1 MKNKILKCLL
11 WISIIIYIEPAN
23 SEGFTANW
31 VDIKHLN
38 NGRFRVII
46 KYTNI
51 QVGEYREAYVDFTS
65 KKQAIEVFQKI
76 ATGATF
82 FWGDSKKIYFPKEA
96 EKPRPY

>member
-51 QVGEYREAYVDFTS
+51 QVGEYREAYVPIL
-65 KKQAIEVFQKI
+65 ALVFI
-76 ATGATF
+76 H
-82 FWGDSKKIYFPKEA
+82 YH
-96 EKPRPY
+96 